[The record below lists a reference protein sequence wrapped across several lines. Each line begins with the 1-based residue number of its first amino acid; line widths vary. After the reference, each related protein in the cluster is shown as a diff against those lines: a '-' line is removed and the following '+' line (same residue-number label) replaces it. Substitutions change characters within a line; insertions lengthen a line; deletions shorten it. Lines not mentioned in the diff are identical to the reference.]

1 MQDNEKSKKKSF
13 IVNNE
18 QFELLIPGYPKGS
31 DITVINTSYI
41 PRKKND
47 DGTYQKDYIVILFRD
62 NITGGKKFM
71 LFKNLCI
78 LSIESKMKVK
88 FLIIQCSSLR
98 KKR

>member
-62 NITGGKKFM
+62 NITGGKNLS
-71 LFKNLCI
+71 LFAPTCGP
-78 LSIESKMKVK
+78 V
-88 FLIIQCSSLR
+88 IIVA
-98 KKR
+98 